1 MAPNE
6 SDLRTRTFLVDLN
19 PEKLEESVLL
29 KRANLNHC
37 LCAKRGRK
45 QGLETELT
53 NQLFLQLVDLL
64 ATAGKNQGTVP
75 QSEQIASIFKASQ
88 VCYIILTSE
97 SLDRSAFF

>member
-6 SDLRTRTFLVDLN
+6 SDLRTRRFFVDLN
-19 PEKLEESVLL
+19 PEKREESVQL
-29 KRANLNHC
+29 KRANHC

-75 QSEQIASIFKASQ
+75 QSEQIASVFKASQ

-97 SLDRSAFF
+97 S